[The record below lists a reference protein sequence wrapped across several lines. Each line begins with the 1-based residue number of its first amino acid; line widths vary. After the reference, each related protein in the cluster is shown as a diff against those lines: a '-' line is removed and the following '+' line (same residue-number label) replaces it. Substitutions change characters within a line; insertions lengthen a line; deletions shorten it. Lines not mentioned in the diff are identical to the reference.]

1 MRDDLDERV
10 PVSRMRHAETDKRVN
25 KHGLLGLAL
34 THRRFRGQSPRLLAP
49 PRVRAG
55 ARLRALSF
63 GYRVRSRLAAR
74 LHTKSR
80 EVGRR

>member
-1 MRDDLDERV
+1 MSDR
-10 PVSRMRHAETDKRVN
+10 S
-25 KHGLLGLAL
+25 
-34 THRRFRGQSPRLLAP
+34 RGQSQILRGNKQGYKQGLSGLSPAARLSRGLTAPLLVP

-74 LHTKSR
+74 LHTKTR